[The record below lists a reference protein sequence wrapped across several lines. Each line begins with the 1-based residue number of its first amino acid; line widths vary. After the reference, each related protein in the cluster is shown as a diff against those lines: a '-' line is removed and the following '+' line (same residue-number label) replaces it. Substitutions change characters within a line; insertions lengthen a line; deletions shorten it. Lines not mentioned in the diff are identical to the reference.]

1 MYTWLINYVLFGFVF
16 QWFMHYGS
24 IKVAPQYTFTH
35 WERVILIVIWP
46 IGVLGFIYSFVKTFF
61 GNNE

>member
-1 MYTWLINYVLFGFVF
+1 MYTWLINYILFGFVF
-16 QWFMHYGS
+16 QWFMHCGTLL
-24 IKVAPQYTFTH
+24 VAPQYSFTH
-35 WERVILIVIWP
+35 RERVILIVIWP